1 MRDRVIEDYE
11 DTAPVFPMCNKCN
24 HLGADGTCSAFP
36 NGIPL
41 NILTGQ
47 HDHREPYKGDNG
59 IRFEPVA
66 KPKGGA

>member
-1 MRDRVIEDYE
+1 MSTVLQCQLCRHYWGQGRCD
-11 DTAPVFPMCNKCN
+11 
-24 HLGADGTCSAFP
+24 AFP
-36 NGIPL
+36 EAVPHEIIRGE
-41 NILTGQ
+41 